1 MGSGFGP
8 LWNMGGFSRIK
19 GSCIRRAFSSRGPA
33 TVINQINKREIMSS
47 VTSTLGPKGL
57 EGVVATSSTICYID
71 GDRGVLAYRGIDI
84 HELADHSS
92 FEETCYL
99 LWFGRLPKPS
109 ELKDLRERLA
119 QERHADPAIIQFLRS
134 VPKTALPMDVLRTAV
149 SALAFYDADEK
160 NNDHDANVRKAIR
173 LTSQIAMIVAAY
185 DRIRKGKP
193 VVEADRSLS
202 HAANFLLQLNG
213 EKPSATAERA
223 LDIALILHADH
234 ELNAS
239 TFAARVTAAT
249 LADMHAAVT
258 AAIGALKG
266 PLHGGA
272 NEAVF
277 QILQAIDRSGADPVD
292 YIKGMLAQKKKV
304 PGFGHRVYHTED
316 PRATHLRTMSRDLG
330 QSSGQAKWF
339 EISHKIEEFVR
350 TDKKLNANVDFYSA
364 STYHT
369 LGIDVD
375 LFTPIFAVSRI
386 SGWAAHVIEQLDDN
400 RLIRPRAEYLGP
412 DYPNHYLAIEK
423 RN

>member
-1 MGSGFGP
+1 
-8 LWNMGGFSRIK
+8 
-19 GSCIRRAFSSRGPA
+19 
-33 TVINQINKREIMSS
+33 MSS
-47 VTSTLGPKGL
+47 LSTTSAPKGL
-57 EGVVATSSTICYID
+57 EGIVATTSKICYID
-71 GDRGVLAYRGIDI
+71 GDQGVLAYRGIDI
-84 HELADHSS
+84 HELAEHSN

-99 LWFGRLPKPS
+99 LWFGKLPTS
-109 ELKDLRERLA
+109 AELAGLSTRLA
-119 QERHADPAIIQFLRS
+119 EARELDPAIIALLRGIPS
-134 VPKTALPMDVLRTAV
+134 SALPMDILRTAV
-149 SALAFYDADEK
+149 SALSFYDPENRK
-160 NNDHDANVRKAIR
+160 NDHDANVNKAIR

-185 DRIRKGKP
+185 DRIRKGLP
-193 VVEADRSLS
+193 IVAPDRSLS
-202 HAANFLLQLNG
+202 HAANFLLLLNG
-213 EKPSATAERA
+213 KAPSPTAERA

-249 LADMHAAVT
+249 LSDMHSAIT

-277 QILQAIDRSGADPVD
+277 RILESIDAQGSDPVAYVKD
-292 YIKGMLAQKKKV
+292 MLAQKKKI

-316 PRATHLRTMSRDLG
+316 PRATHLRKMSRDLCH
-330 QSSGQAKWF
+330 SSGHPKWY
-339 EISHKIEEFVR
+339 EMSQKIEDFVKAE
-350 TDKKLNANVDFYSA
+350 KKLNANVDFYSA

-400 RLIRPRAEYLGP
+400 RLIRPRADYQGP
-412 DYPNHYLAIEK
+412 KYPAHYMPIAE
-423 RN
+423 R